1 MRLLLAGRDHRGLI
15 ERMFDTLLTFAPL
28 YQTRVWGGRR
38 LESLF
43 GRALPEAGTRY
54 GEAWEISDREH
65 EQSVCTLADGAAMTL
80 HELWT
85 QHREAVFGSALSKH
99 PSPCYPLLMKILDA
113 CDDLSI
119 QVHPPAEIAP
129 ALGGE
134 PKTEMWFIVHAEPG
148 AKLYA
153 GLRAGVTRVS
163 FEQSIR
169 EGTVAEAV
177 QVMEPRAGDCLFIPS
192 GLIHAIGAGLVIY
205 EVQQN
210 SDTTYRVFDWNRV
223 GLDGQPRALHVAESL
238 QSIDFTS
245 APPSFQRADETGW
258 LVSCEFF
265 DVWEGRAGDTPA
277 LGQPGGHLAL
287 AMISGE
293 ITAAGKTL
301 RAGDFAIVPA
311 CLDDMA
317 RKISSSTPE
326 ARWLEIG
333 IPG

>member
-1 MRLLLAGRDHRGLI
+1 
-15 ERMFDTLLTFAPL
+15 MFDSLLTFTPL

-43 GRALPEAGTRY
+43 GRALPEAGTPY
-54 GEAWEISDREH
+54 GEAWEISDRDQ
-65 EQSVCTLADGAAMTL
+65 EQSVCLLADGASITL

-85 QHREAVFGSALSKH
+85 QHREAVFGAALANH

-129 ALGGE
+129 SLGGE

-153 GLRAGVTRVS
+153 GLRAGVTRAS

-177 QVMEPRAGDCLFIPS
+177 QVMEPKPGDCLFIPS
-192 GLIHAIGAGLVIY
+192 GLIHAIGAGLVIC

-223 GLDGQPRALHVAESL
+223 GLDGQPRALHVSESL
-238 QSIDFTS
+238 QSIDFSS
-245 APPSFQRADETGW
+245 APPAFQKADEEGRLIT
-258 LVSCEFF
+258 CDFF
-265 DVWEGRAGDTPA
+265 EIRQRQSADTTVLGRAGE
-277 LGQPGGHLAL
+277 HLAL

-293 ITAAGKTL
+293 ITAAGKML

-311 CLDDMA
+311 CLDEMA
-317 RKISSSTPE
+317 RTISSATAD
-326 ARWLEIG
+326 ARWLEVG